1 MTFSRSTLVSLV
13 CALPLVLSAADDA
26 RAVHDRALALDTHFD
41 TAASLVRPGWSIMDR
56 HAYTDDY
63 TQVDYPRLI
72 EGGIDGGFWAIY
84 VGQGPRTP
92 EGHAAARDTALQI
105 AVRIREMVARHS
117 AHFELATTAADAS
130 RIASAG
136 KQIVYLSIENGYP
149 LGHDLTLVETFYDL
163 GVRMLGPVH
172 FANNELGDSA
182 TDPKGAEWQ
191 GLSPLGKQLV
201 AECNRLGLVLDA
213 SHSSDAVLRQMLE
226 LSATPIV
233 LSHSGCKAVYDH
245 PRNIDDDLLR
255 ALAAKGGVIQMN
267 AFSTYVAALPQ
278 VPERN
283 AATRALFAK
292 YGGRAGLTTPERYA
306 EFLRDRA
313 GLERQHPMPLATFD
327 QFMDHVLHALK
338 IVGPDHIGISGD
350 FDGGG
355 GVEGFMDVTGAPR
368 ITARLLAAGYTE
380 ADVAN
385 IWGGNVLRLLRQA
398 EDHARKAA
406 SHGAAAPAAP

>member
-1 MTFSRSTLVSLV
+1 MNFLRSFLASL
-13 CALPLVLSAADDA
+13 ALGSAATAADDA
-26 RAVHDRALALDTHFD
+26 RAIHERALALDTHFD

-56 HAYTDDY
+56 HAYAEDY
-63 TQVDYPRLI
+63 TQVDYPRLL

-117 AHFELATTAADAS
+117 AHFALATKAGDAE
-130 RIASAG
+130 RIVASG
-136 KQIVYLSIENGYP
+136 RQVVYLSIENGYP
-149 LGHDLTLVETFYDL
+149 IGHDLSLVKTFHDL

-182 TDPKGAEWQ
+182 TDPKGAEWH

-201 AECNRLGLVLDA
+201 AECNRLGIVLDA
-213 SHSSDAVLRQMLE
+213 SHSSDEVLRQMLE

-245 PRNIDDDLLR
+245 PRNIGDDLLR
-255 ALAAKGGVIQMN
+255 ALAARGGVIQMN
-267 AFSTYVAALPQ
+267 AFSSYVAALPQ
-278 VPERN
+278 APERN

-292 YGGRAGLTTPERYA
+292 FGGRAGLTTPERYA
-306 EFLRDRA
+306 EFLRERA
-313 GLERQHPMPLATFD
+313 EVERAHPMPLATFD
-327 QFMDHVLHALK
+327 QFMAHVLHALE

-368 ITARLLAAGYTE
+368 ITARLLEAGYTE
-380 ADVAN
+380 ADVAK
-385 IWGGNVLRLLRQA
+385 IWGGNVLRLLRTA
-398 EDHARKAA
+398 ETHAAHA
-406 SHGAAAPAAP
+406 VAAPASP